1 MRDPDLYLGLK
12 CIKPGLKLYFC
23 NRSRPYYISLCLL
36 VSKLLKM
43 FIGSDKIIL
52 KKISEFTVK
61 LLESSIF
68 VNDF

>member
-12 CIKPGLKLYFC
+12 SIKSGLKLYLC
-23 NRSRPYYISLCLL
+23 NRSPYYISLCLL